1 MFRFKSLLKRFV
13 LARPIEGARGEL
25 AGTDKDD
32 LSDFLHDELDEVEI
46 LLAIQN
52 EWHNVRDNPTF
63 LVMDEQS
70 IAKLMNYLRKESH
83 FKSHRDIEGVIEYC
97 GYPVLSVGKLDGKSI
112 IMFI

>member
-1 MFRFKSLLKRFV
+1 MFRFKSVLKRFV
-13 LARPIEGARGEL
+13 LAPPIEGARGEPPDR
-25 AGTDKDD
+25 DKDD

-52 EWHNVRDNPTF
+52 EWHNLIDNPTF

-97 GYPVLSVGKLDGKSI
+97 GYPVLSVGPLDGQSI